1 MSKHILVI
9 AQFNIAEALRVA
21 VGLTLLHDGVRVI
34 SVGPLPDD
42 PVVRE
47 QREALDFVEV
57 PCLQIS
63 DPAQSAMPL
72 ATAILAADLVY
83 RL

>member
-1 MSKHILVI
+1 MSKRILVI

-21 VGLTLLHDGVRVI
+21 IGLTLLHDGVRVI
-34 SVGPLPDD
+34 SVAPLPDD
-42 PVVRE
+42 AAVRE

-57 PCLQIS
+57 PCLEIS
-63 DPAQSAMPL
+63 SSTQPAMPL
-72 ATAILAADLVY
+72 AAAILESDLVY